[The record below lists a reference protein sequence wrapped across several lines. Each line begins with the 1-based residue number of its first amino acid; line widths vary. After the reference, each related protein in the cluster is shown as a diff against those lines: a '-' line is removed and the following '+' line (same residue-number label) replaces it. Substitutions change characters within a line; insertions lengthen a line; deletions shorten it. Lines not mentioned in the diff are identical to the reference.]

1 MMQLDYWFYS
11 LYAFSQRLL
20 LRGNLLMEEG
30 NNIVK
35 KFSTAQFLNFCLGF
49 FGLQFAW
56 QMRIILSG
64 PVTESLGASP
74 FLYGLIWLAG
84 PFTGMVVQPIVGAMS
99 DKTVSPFGRRRPYL
113 LTGAIVAAIALCIF
127 PNSSSVANAIHNMT
141 GINLPPLTAL
151 LIAAIMIWVIDACI
165 NIAQGPYR
173 ALIPDVVP
181 PEQHSLANS
190 YISLA
195 IGLGS
200 VVAAAAAPVLKWVF
214 NYQMSISCQFI
225 MAALAF
231 TLGMLWTCITIK
243 EKSTKPVE
251 SSLKQENNEAE
262 HISFI
267 QSLKDFFA
275 LSPEVGRICLMQF
288 FTWIGTMCM
297 MIFFTQY
304 SVHTVFGVP
313 DMTSA
318 GELTSKLYENAALSG
333 TNFSSVCFAI
343 FNLVCFL
350 VAIPIG
356 ILSAKYGN
364 KKVHII
370 SLASM
375 ILAYLGMAL
384 SHNLYLVALMM
395 GLAGIGWAS
404 ICALPFA
411 MLSQYIKPGT
421 EGSVMGIFNIF
432 IAGPQVFV
440 CTLVAWFISK
450 CEYST
455 GGSLVNYHWEYTFYI
470 GALSLLLASIVAK
483 TVKEK

>member
-1 MMQLDYWFYS
+1 
-11 LYAFSQRLL
+11 
-20 LRGNLLMEEG
+20 MEE
-30 NNIVK
+30 NNILK
-35 KFSTAQFLNFCLGF
+35 KFTTAQFLNFALGF

-64 PVTESLGASP
+64 PVTENLGASP

-84 PFTGMVVQPIVGAMS
+84 PFTGMVVQPLVGALS
-99 DKTVSPFGRRRPYL
+99 DKTISPIGRRRPYL
-113 LTGAIVAAIALCIF
+113 LSGALLAAVALWIF
-127 PNSSSVANAIHNMT
+127 PNSETVAEFIHNYT
-141 GINLPPLTAL
+141 GINLPSLTAL
-151 LIAAIMIWVIDACI
+151 FIAAIMIWVIDACV

-173 ALIPDVVP
+173 ALVPDVVP
-181 PEQHSLANS
+181 EEQYSLANS

-200 VVAAAAAPVLKWVF
+200 VVAAGTAPLLKWAF
-214 NYQMSISCQFI
+214 GYQMSINAQFY

-231 TLGMLWTCITIK
+231 TLGMIWTCITIK
-243 EKSTKPVE
+243 EHNIKKE
-251 SSLKQENNEAE
+251 MLKEVAEAE
-262 HISFI
+262 KDEASFI
-267 QSLKDFFA
+267 DALKNFFA
-275 LSPEVGRICLMQF
+275 MSPEVSKICIMQF

-304 SVHTVFGVP
+304 AVHTIYCVP
-313 DMTSA
+313 DLTTVSESTK
-318 GELTSKLYENAALSG
+318 ELFEQATLNG

-356 ILSAKYGN
+356 VLSAKYTN

-370 SLASM
+370 SLITM
-375 ILAYLGMAL
+375 ILAYLGMYYTKSPKAAA
-384 SHNLYLVALMM
+384 VLM
-395 GLAGIGWAS
+395 GVAGIGWAS

-411 MLSQYIKPGT
+411 MLSQFIKKGT

-440 CTLVAWFISK
+440 CTLVAWLISK
-450 CEYST
+450 CSFT
-455 GGSLVNYHWEYTFYI
+455 MGSDYINYHWEYAFFV
-470 GALSLLLASIVAK
+470 GAACLAIAAVITN
-483 TVKEK
+483 TVKEKY

>member
-1 MMQLDYWFYS
+1 MS
-11 LYAFSQRLL
+11 
-20 LRGNLLMEEG
+20 E
-30 NNIVK
+30 NNVLK
-35 KFSTAQFLNFCLGF
+35 KFTTAQFLNFALGF

-74 FLYGLIWLAG
+74 FIYGLIWLAG

-99 DKTVSPFGRRRPYL
+99 DKTVSPLGRRRPYL
-113 LTGAIVAAIALCIF
+113 LGGAILASLALWIF
-127 PNSSSVANAIHNMT
+127 PNSASVANILHNIT
-141 GINLPPLTAL
+141 GLNLHPLTAL
-151 LIAAIMIWVIDACI
+151 LIAAIMIWIIDACV
-165 NIAQGPYR
+165 NVAQGPYR
-173 ALIPDVVP
+173 ALVPDVVP
-181 PEQHSLANS
+181 EEQHSLANS

-200 VVAAAAAPVLKWVF
+200 VVAAGTAPFLNAVF
-214 NYQMSISCQFI
+214 NYQMSINAQFI

-231 TLGMLWTCITIK
+231 TLGMIWTCITIK
-243 EKSTKPVE
+243 EAKQLSSQAAKSET
-251 SSLKQENNEAE
+251 ENNET
-262 HISFI
+262 FFD
-267 QSLKDFFA
+267 SLKGFFA
-275 LSPEVGRICLMQF
+275 LSPEVSKICTMQF

-304 SVHTVFGVP
+304 AIHTIYCVP
-313 DMTSA
+313 DLSTAMDSTK
-318 GELTSKLYENAALSG
+318 ELYNSDILKG

-356 ILSAKYGN
+356 ILSAKYTN

-370 SLASM
+370 SIITM
-375 ILAYLGMAL
+375 ILAYMGMFF
-384 SHNLYLVALMM
+384 SKNPVVVASMM
-395 GLAGIGWAS
+395 GVAGIGWAS

-411 MLSQYIKPGT
+411 MLSQYIKKGT

-440 CTLVAWFISK
+440 CTLVAWFINK
-450 CEYST
+450 CSFT
-455 GGSLVNYHWEYTFYI
+455 MGSDFINHHWEYTFLI
-470 GALSLLLASIVAK
+470 GAVCLAAAAFIAN
-483 TVKEK
+483 TVKEKANEQ

>member
-1 MMQLDYWFYS
+1 ML
-11 LYAFSQRLL
+11 
-20 LRGNLLMEEG
+20 E
-30 NNIVK
+30 NNMK
-35 KFSTAQFLNFCLGF
+35 KFTAMQFLNFALGF

-74 FLYGLIWLAG
+74 LIYGLIWLAG
-84 PFTGMVVQPIVGAMS
+84 PFTGMVVQPLVGALS

-113 LTGAIVAAIALCIF
+113 LGGAIIASIALWIF
-127 PNSSSVANAIHNMT
+127 PNSANVARLLENLT
-141 GINLPPLTAL
+141 GIHLPALTAL
-151 LIAAIMIWVIDACI
+151 LIAAIMIWIIDACI

-181 PEQHSLANS
+181 SEQHSIANS
-190 YISLA
+190 FISLA

-200 VVAAAAAPVLKWVF
+200 VVAAATAPFLKWAF
-214 NYQMSISCQFI
+214 NYQMSINAQFI

-231 TLGMLWTCITIK
+231 TLAMLWTCITIK
-243 EKSTKPVE
+243 EH
-251 SSLKQENNEAE
+251 SLKKEVELADEAKKDE
-262 HISFI
+262 DTFI
-267 QSLKDFFA
+267 DSLKNFFA
-275 LSPEVGRICLMQF
+275 MSPEVSKICLMQF

-297 MIFFTQY
+297 MINFTQY
-304 SVHTVFGVP
+304 AIHTVYGVP
-313 DMTSA
+313 DLSA
-318 GELTSKLYENAALSG
+318 ADEVVREGFSQAVLNG
-333 TNFSSVCFAI
+333 TNFSSISFAI

-370 SLASM
+370 SMISM
-375 ILAYLGMAL
+375 IFAYLGMAFFK
-384 SHNLYLVALMM
+384 NPIVVAAMM
-395 GLAGIGWAS
+395 GIAGIGWAS

-411 MLSQYIKPGT
+411 MLSQYIKKGT

-450 CEYST
+450 CAFSVQN
-455 GGSLVNYHWEYTFYI
+455 GINHHWEYVFII
-470 GALSLLLASIVAK
+470 GAICLAAASVVAAK
-483 TVKEK
+483 VEEKKS